1 MRKVALLTAGTSK
14 IGRHIAGMLQDMN
27 FDVVIH
33 YHSASSAGE
42 AEKLLKKEVIKL
54 AIQADFTAL
63 DSPAK
68 ILDAAESIYP
78 QIDLLINNASIFE
91 LDTNLDFSAQD
102 LQRHI
107 QINAIAPIV
116 LIKEIFKRQQNLC
129 KVINMLDINTNK
141 LTNKYF
147 SYNLSKRMLQNACSL
162 IMHTKPDAWIKNL
175 YLDKIDT
182 QSKLQAILHELR
194 RTI

>member
-14 IGRHIAGMLQDMN
+14 IGKHIAGMLQDMN
-27 FDVVIH
+27 FDIAIH

-42 AEKLLKKEVIKL
+42 AEKLLRKGVIKL
-54 AIQADFTAL
+54 AIQADFTVL

-68 ILDAAESIYP
+68 ILDAVESIYP

-102 LQRHI
+102 LERHI
-107 QINAIAPIV
+107 KINAIAPIV
-116 LIKEIFKRQQNLC
+116 LIKEIFKRQQRLC

-141 LTNKYF
+141 LTNKHF
-147 SYNLSKRMLQNACSL
+147 SYNLSKRMLQSACSL

-175 YLDKIDT
+175 YLDKIDS
-182 QSKLQAILHELR
+182 QSKLQAILQELR
-194 RTI
+194 RAI